1 MTAVSVLLSYLIKS
15 LSGLN
20 SLFHL
25 MLNSVLCM
33 RLNLR
38 EKNSVSHKNEL
49 FVAVAVM
56 YASECMCQKKKKKMT
71 SFAGFSV
78 SLAGC
83 PFCSPFIMF
92 TFSHPLNSSPGFA
105 WRVG

>member
-1 MTAVSVLLSYLIKS
+1 
-15 LSGLN
+15 
-20 SLFHL
+20 
-25 MLNSVLCM
+25 M
-33 RLNLR
+33 RLNLC
-38 EKNSVSHKNEL
+38 EKNSVSRKNEL

-56 YASECMCQKKKKKMT
+56 YASECTCQKKMT

-83 PFCSPFIMF
+83 PFCSLFIVF